1 MILSPRTLLI
11 GHPGNDNWNHVWGY
25 WWVSEALSNGLWPI
39 DASKLAFPKG
49 GTLYFIDTI
58 QAIFVWPLE
67 LLFGATFAFNFVI
80 ITQLSICGIGAW
92 LLAHKISS
100 DAWASFI
107 ALFLFELSPHLL
119 GQTYNG
125 ISETVCAGWFP
136 LTVWALLR
144 LMEQPTRKRALALG
158 GIGGICI
165 LTSWYYGLF
174 AFLASIVVMIWSL
187 VYRFWLYEWKK
198 LLPKIGLA
206 AVISL
211 SIIIGPLL
219 SFRASLSAENAIVT
233 RDPEFVERSLLNH
246 NITDIV
252 AFFNPTQIPS
262 PNLLELYG
270 EQLII
275 VIYLSWVALGLSFY
289 ALFSHRNKQGFGI
302 WVWLF
307 IIFFVFSLGPYL
319 HMGGEYLLIEGKRI
333 PLPFLPL
340 YKLLPIFDRISH
352 PFRFVIGL
360 HIALSVLATM
370 GFRLIFRSKKLIFK
384 QLALVGVL
392 LLIMV
397 ELRWFSPA
405 EFPIPH
411 SNAEISQGY
420 FQMKEDS
427 VEGAVLDLPISV
439 PNLERAIYVWNQ
451 AAHDR
456 PIPWGL
462 NEPLPRPLRR
472 NLLTRTLLQI
482 EATQAISLPPILPE
496 LDLVISSRVLARQ
509 GYRYIV
515 VHENFY
521 PEFKRKQVQKLLNG
535 LFGEPQKTNDL
546 LIYQLEP
553 ISSVSEEK
561 K

>member
-1 MILSPRTLLI
+1 
-11 GHPGNDNWNHVWGY
+11 
-25 WWVSEALSNGLWPI
+25 
-39 DASKLAFPKG
+39 
-49 GTLYFIDTI
+49 
-58 QAIFVWPLE
+58 
-67 LLFGATFAFNFVI
+67 
-80 ITQLSICGIGAW
+80 
-92 LLAHKISS
+92 
-100 DAWASFI
+100 
-107 ALFLFELSPHLL
+107 
-119 GQTYNG
+119 
-125 ISETVCAGWFP
+125 
-136 LTVWALLR
+136 
-144 LMEQPTRKRALALG
+144 
-158 GIGGICI
+158 
-165 LTSWYYGLF
+165 
-174 AFLASIVVMIWSL
+174 
-187 VYRFWLYEWKK
+187 
-198 LLPKIGLA
+198 
-206 AVISL
+206 
-211 SIIIGPLL
+211 
-219 SFRASLSAENAIVT
+219 
-233 RDPEFVERSLLNH
+233 
-246 NITDIV
+246 
-252 AFFNPTQIPS
+252 
-262 PNLLELYG
+262 
-270 EQLII
+270 
-275 VIYLSWVALGLSFY
+275 
-289 ALFSHRNKQGFGI
+289 
-302 WVWLF
+302 
-307 IIFFVFSLGPYL
+307 
-319 HMGGEYLLIEGKRI
+319 
-333 PLPFLPL
+333 
-340 YKLLPIFDRISH
+340 
-352 PFRFVIGL
+352 
-360 HIALSVLATM
+360 
-370 GFRLIFRSKKLIFK
+370 
-384 QLALVGVL
+384 
-392 LLIMV
+392 MV